1 MSPCVFPLI
10 PLYISFITGISLDEL
25 SDSKARRKVLLHTFF
40 SSILFVLGF
49 SAVFISMGASASVI
63 AKAFEGAKRAIEL
76 IGGILLVTFGLHL
89 CNIIKI
95 PFLNFEKKIHLK
107 KRPLGVFAPFLF
119 GLVFAAGWT
128 PCIGPLAA
136 AVIAF
141 SSQATNIY
149 HAMGLMFVFSLGIGI
164 PFIIIAIVF
173 NMFVNFSSIIR
184 KHLNKIQ
191 LVSGILII
199 ITGILFIFNKF
210 EVMINI
216 MY

>member
-10 PLYISFITGISLDEL
+10 PFYISFITGISFNEL
-25 SDSKARRKVLLHTFF
+25 SDSKARRKIFLHTFF

-49 SAVFISMGASASVI
+49 SAVFISLGASASVI

-76 IGGILLVTFGLHL
+76 TGGILLVIFGLHL

-95 PFLNFEKKIHLK
+95 PFLNFEKKIHFK
-107 KRPLGVFAPFLF
+107 KRPLGALAPFLF
-119 GLVFAAGWT
+119 GLIFAAGWT

-136 AVIAF
+136 AVITS
-141 SSQATNIY
+141 SSQVNNIY
-149 HAMGLMFVFSLGIGI
+149 HAMGLMFVFSLGIGL
-164 PFIIIAIVF
+164 PFIIIAMAF
-173 NMFVNFSSIIR
+173 NIFLNFSSIIR

-210 EVMINI
+210 EVIISI